1 MNITYLDKNT
11 SFPPVE
17 NALAVPNG
25 LLAAGGDLSSERL
38 LEAYKNG
45 IFPWY
50 NEGEPI
56 LWWSPDPRAVL
67 FPEKLHLSR
76 SLKKTIRKNNF
87 TLTMDKDFVQ
97 TITQCARLREKTGTW
112 INDDMV
118 NAYTQL
124 HNLGIAHSF
133 EAWHNNQLVGG
144 VYGLRVGDVFCGES
158 MFSIMRDASKVVLVY
173 LTEYVI
179 QQNIKIID
187 CQIPNPHLTS
197 LGAEQISRDKFLTIL
212 KNGLQSN

>member
-1 MNITYLDKNT
+1 MNIPYLEKNT
-11 SFPPVE
+11 PFPPVE
-17 NALAVPNG
+17 TALTAPNG
-25 LLAAGGDLSSERL
+25 LLAAGGDLSPERL

-67 FPEKLHLSR
+67 FPEKLHISR
-76 SLKKTIRKNNF
+76 SLKKAIRKNNF

-112 INDDMV
+112 INDDMI

-124 HNLGIAHSF
+124 HNLSIAHSF

-144 VYGLRVGDVFCGES
+144 VYGLHVGNVFCGES
-158 MFSIMRDASKVVLVY
+158 MFSCMKDASKVVLVY
-173 LTEYVI
+173 LAEYAI

-212 KNGLQSN
+212 KNGLHSN